1 LPTSCPCPRF
11 PNLHGAVPNL
21 AFKLNA
27 SPGAPLENAKRG
39 QSAQVGAW
47 PRWPVAP
54 AASRSSYICSL
65 AWYRQIY
72 LEAASIKTT
81 CTSMFE
87 TSRPVLSQGKWRSPC
102 TEDRWVLYSGVEA
115 YCPELPWLVVCGS
128 VPRDSADVRV
138 RVVAGRLSCPTSPAA
153 RCIAVLHVGNDPS
166 LSLQT

>member
-1 LPTSCPCPRF
+1 MPTSCPCPRF
-11 PNLHGAVPNL
+11 PNLHGAVPKPCL
-21 AFKLNA
+21 QTQRIAWRAARKCKA
-27 SPGAPLENAKRG
+27 RPKRPSRCVAAVACSPSCQPEL
-39 QSAQVGAW
+39 
-47 PRWPVAP
+47 
-54 AASRSSYICSL
+54 ICSL

-115 YCPELPWLVVCGS
+115 YCPELPWFVVCGS